1 MEGSIMAL
9 IDLSCYIDSTIES
22 DKLLSDMDDEDIV
35 NEVIG
40 RWDFIKRD
48 IVESLTRE
56 ELNDLL
62 NIITNY
68 RLTSHESSSNE

>member
-1 MEGSIMAL
+1 MAL
-9 IDLSCYIDSTIES
+9 IDLSCYIDYTIES
-22 DKLLSDMDDEDIV
+22 DELLSDMDDKDIV
-35 NEVIG
+35 DEVIG

-62 NIITNY
+62 AIINY
-68 RLTSHESSSNE
+68 RLTGYESSSNE

>member
-1 MEGSIMAL
+1 MAL
-9 IDLSCYIDSTIES
+9 IDLSCYIDYTIES
-22 DKLLSDMDDEDIV
+22 DELLSDMDDKDIV
-35 NEVIG
+35 DEVIG

-62 NIITNY
+62 AISNY
-68 RLTSHESSSNE
+68 RLTGYESSSNE

>member
-1 MEGSIMAL
+1 MAL

-22 DKLLSDMDDEDIV
+22 DKLLSDMDDKDIV
-35 NEVIG
+35 DEVIG

-62 NIITNY
+62 NIINY
-68 RLTSHESSSNE
+68 RLTGYESSSNE

>member
-1 MEGSIMAL
+1 MAL

-68 RLTSHESSSNE
+68 RLTNYESSSNE

>member
-1 MEGSIMAL
+1 MAL
-9 IDLSCYIDSTIES
+9 IDLSCYIDYTIES
-22 DKLLSDMDDEDIV
+22 DELLSDMDDEDIV
-35 NEVIG
+35 DEVIG

-68 RLTSHESSSNE
+68 RLTSYESSSNE

>member
-1 MEGSIMAL
+1 MAL
-9 IDLSCYIDSTIES
+9 IDLSCYIDYTIES
-22 DKLLSDMDDEDIV
+22 DELLSDMDDKDIV
-35 NEVIG
+35 DEVIG

-68 RLTSHESSSNE
+68 RLTSYESSSNE

>member
-9 IDLSCYIDSTIES
+9 IDLSCYIDYTIES
-22 DKLLSDMDDEDIV
+22 DELLSDMDDEDIV
-35 NEVIG
+35 DEVIG
-40 RWDFIKRD
+40 RWDLIKRD

-62 NIITNY
+62 NIINY
-68 RLTSHESSSNE
+68 RLTGYESSSNE

>member
-1 MEGSIMAL
+1 MAL
-9 IDLSCYIDSTIES
+9 IDLSCYIDYTIES
-22 DKLLSDMDDEDIV
+22 DELLSDMDDEDIV
-35 NEVIG
+35 DEVIG

-48 IVESLTRE
+48 IVESLTSE

-68 RLTSHESSSNE
+68 RLTSYESSSNK

>member
-1 MEGSIMAL
+1 MAL
-9 IDLSCYIDSTIES
+9 IDLSCYIDCTIES
-22 DKLLSDMDDEDIV
+22 DKLLSDMNDEDIV
-35 NEVIG
+35 DEVIG
-40 RWDFIKRD
+40 RWDSIKRD

-68 RLTSHESSSNE
+68 RLTSYESSSNE